1 MLPSVPW
8 QLFDVVRSIILHI
21 RSVKVSVYA
30 ISFILYSMVGR
41 SLSDLSD
48 PWPWFW
54 MFLFIQIE
62 TSSTLAGLIYQIETC
77 QPYYK

>member
-30 ISFILYSMVGR
+30 ISFIV
-41 SLSDLSD
+41 
-48 PWPWFW
+48 W
-54 MFLFIQIE
+54 
-62 TSSTLAGLIYQIETC
+62 LAGLYLIYQTLGFSFGC
-77 QPYYK
+77 FYLYKYKHSQPWLV